1 MESRRNADRAVPAL
15 LIAGAAVVFIVL
27 VVAGGAFYQSFDEA
41 KYVGLGRNLVAG
53 RGYTTVFGSL
63 FLTHP
68 PAWPLILAAPEA
80 WFGIDPLTVGRFLNV
95 LSGAGLIV
103 LSGLLAWRIRP
114 AAGGLAAVAMLG
126 VTYLSDLSRTAR
138 LDVPGAAI
146 AVLAVLVG
154 TWSMRRDSVRGA
166 LVAGAIFAVAFLV
179 KETSVVFLAV
189 PTLAAIFD
197 GRSAARQ
204 ARLTAAI
211 ALTFAIGTSWWF
223 VVVAEQ
229 TGRVFRTSLP
239 AWVLVPL
246 GIGLGAAIVGGLAAP
261 AILARWSR
269 RVTTASGVGGRTGP
283 IGRLSPA
290 VVGAAATIVW
300 VVVLL
305 VLLARSPELGGAG
318 LIDPAQIRAWLVS
331 WQRTIAFPVLFAAS
345 GLVLAVALTLRARGR
360 ARGAA
365 LAPPPPDP
373 LRAAAELI
381 PAVVASGPFLIFV
394 VATGEPP
401 RNDFAPLAF
410 AIALAAGGWL
420 LALEELVT
428 RRPTRSAAILMI
440 GLGAVAGVLAG
451 LALAEVFA
459 VRGAVVKGAG
469 VGAAAGAI
477 VVGLRAGFE
486 RRRPGVAAAPAVSIP
501 VLLVIAFVGSAVLL
515 AIQVH
520 RRPGSAE
527 TAAARTA
534 VATIAA
540 WVRSAVPTNETL
552 AAGSLLGN
560 ETAIELPEYR
570 VVKLSAREATVSAA
584 APLGLSIAPGDAIQ
598 DWLSVDPHPRKTSM
612 FLAIDAGSLVQA
624 LRSNSIAY
632 WIYVTGET
640 TAAPTIVPALTPA
653 HGFDVAAHWTFPGG
667 GRTLEAWVFRVAPD
681 RLEFGGAP
689 IRIAPAALTR
699 LVGLLA
705 AIPDGP
711 AIATRLTTRILVDPP
726 DSAGSQ
732 AMLELRALAAR

>member
-15 LIAGAAVVFIVL
+15 LIAGAAVVLIVL

-80 WFGIDPLTVGRFLNV
+80 WLGIDPLAVGRFLNV

-103 LSGLLAWRIRP
+103 LAGLLGWRIRP

-146 AVLAVLVG
+146 TVLAVVVG

-166 LVAGAIFAVAFLV
+166 LVAGGLFAFAFLV

-189 PTLAAIFD
+189 PTLAAIFN
-197 GRSAARQ
+197 GRSAARL

-211 ALTFAIGTSWWF
+211 VFTFAIGTSWWF

-246 GIGLGAAIVGGLAAP
+246 GIGLGAAIVLGFAAP
-261 AILARWSR
+261 AILARWPR
-269 RVTTASGVGGRTGP
+269 RVTTPSGIGGGAGP
-283 IGRLSPA
+283 IVRPSPA
-290 VVGAAATIVW
+290 VVGAAATVAW
-300 VVVLL
+300 AVVLF

-345 GLVLAVALTLRARGR
+345 GLVLAVGLTLRGR
-360 ARGAA
+360 RWTQGEAFKAPLLGA
-365 LAPPPPDP
+365 P
-373 LRAAAELI
+373 ELV
-381 PAVVASGPFLIFV
+381 PAVVVSVPFLIFV

-410 AIALAAGGWL
+410 AFALAAGGWL
-420 LALEELVT
+420 LVLEELLT
-428 RRPTRSAAILMI
+428 RPRTRSAAIPTI
-440 GLGAVAGVLAG
+440 GLGAAAGVLAG
-451 LALAEVFA
+451 LALAQVFA
-459 VRGAVVKGAG
+459 VRGAVVKGAAI
-469 VGAAAGAI
+469 GAAAGAI
-477 VVGLRAGFE
+477 VVGLRAGLE
-486 RRRPGVAAAPAVSIP
+486 RRRPGAAAAPMASIP
-501 VLLVIAFVGSAVLL
+501 ALLVIAFVGSALLL

-612 FLAIDAGSLVQA
+612 FLAIDAGSLVLA

-653 HGFDVAAHWTFPGG
+653 HGFDVAAHWTFPDGG
-667 GRTLEAWVFRVAPD
+667 GTLEAWVFRIAPD
-681 RLEFGGAP
+681 RLGFGDAP

-705 AIPDGP
+705 AIPDGA
-711 AIATRLTTRILVDPP
+711 AIATRLTTRILVDPQ
-726 DSAGSQ
+726 DSAGSL

>member
-15 LIAGAAVVFIVL
+15 LIAGAAVVFVVL
-27 VVAGGAFYQSFDEA
+27 VLAGGAFYQSFDEA

-80 WFGIDPLTVGRFLNV
+80 WFGIDPLAVGRFLDL

-103 LSGLLAWRIRP
+103 LAGLLAWRIRP

-138 LDVPGAAI
+138 LDVPGATI
-146 AVLAVLVG
+146 TVLAVLVG

-166 LVAGAIFAVAFLV
+166 LVAGALFAFAFLV

-197 GRSAARQ
+197 GRSAARL

-223 VVVAEQ
+223 VVVADQ

-239 AWVLVPL
+239 AWMLVPL
-246 GIGLGAAIVGGLAAP
+246 GIGLGAAIVLGLAAP
-261 AILARWSR
+261 AILAWWPR
-269 RVTTASGVGGRTGP
+269 RVTTPSGIGGEAGP
-283 IGRLSPA
+283 IVRLSPA
-290 VVGAAATIVW
+290 VVGAAATLAW
-300 VVVLL
+300 VALLL

-318 LIDPAQIRAWLVS
+318 LIDPAQIRAWLVT

-360 ARGAA
+360 APGGVV
-365 LAPPPPDP
+365 APPPAP
-373 LRAAAELI
+373 LRAAPELV
-381 PAVVASGPFLIFV
+381 PAVVVSVPFIIFV

-410 AIALAAGGWL
+410 AFALAAAGWL
-420 LALEELVT
+420 LVLEELMT
-428 RRPTRSAAILMI
+428 RRPTRDAAIVLI
-440 GLGAVAGVLAG
+440 GLGAVAGVLTG
-451 LALAEVFA
+451 LALAQVFA
-459 VRGAVVKGAG
+459 VRAAVVKGA
-469 VGAAAGAI
+469 VAGAAAGAI
-477 VVGLRAGFE
+477 VVGLRAGLE
-486 RRRPGVAAAPAVSIP
+486 RRRPGAAAAPAMSILA
-501 VLLVIAFVGSAVLL
+501 LLVIAFVGSALLL
-515 AIQVH
+515 ATQVH

-540 WVRSAVPTNETL
+540 WVRSAVPMNEAL

-570 VVKLSAREATVSAA
+570 VVKLSAREATVSAT

-640 TAAPTIVPALTPA
+640 TAAPTIVSALTPA
-653 HGFDVAAHWTFPGG
+653 HGFDVAAHWTFPDG
-667 GRTLEAWVFRVAPD
+667 GRTLEAWVFRIAPD
-681 RLEFGGAP
+681 RLGFGDAP

-705 AIPDGP
+705 AIQDGP
-711 AIATRLTTRILVDPP
+711 AIATRLTTRILVDPQ

-732 AMLELRALAAR
+732 ALLELRALAAR

>member
-154 TWSMRRDSVRGA
+154 TWSIRRDSVRGA
-166 LVAGAIFAVAFLV
+166 LVAGAIFAVAFLI
-179 KETSVVFLAV
+179 KETSVVYLAV

-197 GRSAARQ
+197 GRSAARL

-229 TGRVFRTSLP
+229 TGRVFRTSFP

-246 GIGLGAAIVGGLAAP
+246 GIGLGAAIVLGLAGP

-269 RVTTASGVGGRTGP
+269 RVTNPSGVGGGDTP
-283 IGRLSPA
+283 IGRFSPA

-300 VVVLL
+300 VVILL

-345 GLVLAVALTLRARGR
+345 GLVLAVALTLRARGH
-360 ARGAA
+360 ARG
-365 LAPPPPDP
+365 LVPPPPTP
-373 LRAAAELI
+373 LLAAPELV
-381 PAVVASGPFLIFV
+381 PAVVVSVPFLIFV
-394 VATGEPP
+394 IATGEPP
-401 RNDFAPLAF
+401 RNDFAPLAVAF
-410 AIALAAGGWL
+410 ALAAGGWL
-420 LALEELVT
+420 LVLEQLMT
-428 RRPTRSAAILMI
+428 LRPTRIAAILMI

-469 VGAAAGAI
+469 VGAASGAI
-477 VVGLRAGFE
+477 VVGLRAALE
-486 RRRPGVAAAPAVSIP
+486 RRRPGAAAAPAVSIP
-501 VLLVIAFVGSAVLL
+501 VLLVIAFVGSALL
-515 AIQVH
+515 LTIQVH

-527 TAAARTA
+527 TAAVRTA

-552 AAGSLLGN
+552 AVGSLLGN

-570 VVKLSAREATVSAA
+570 IVKLSAREATLSAA

-653 HGFDVAAHWTFPGG
+653 HGFDVAAHWTFPAA
-667 GRTLEAWVFRVAPD
+667 GRTLDAWVFRIAAD
-681 RLEFGGAP
+681 RLGFGDAP

-711 AIATRLTTRILVDPP
+711 AIATRLTTRILVDPQ

-732 AMLELRALAAR
+732 AVLKLRALAAR

>member
-1 MESRRNADRAVPAL
+1 MESRRNADRAIPAL
-15 LIAGAAVVFIVL
+15 LIAGAAVVFMVL

-80 WFGIDPLTVGRFLNV
+80 WFGTDPLAVGRFLNV

-103 LSGLLAWRIRP
+103 LAGVLAWRIRP
-114 AAGGLAAVAMLG
+114 AAGGLAAIAMLG

-146 AVLAVLVG
+146 AALAVVLG

-189 PTLAAIFD
+189 PTLAAILD
-197 GRSAARQ
+197 GRPAARL

-246 GIGLGAAIVGGLAAP
+246 GIGLGAAIVLGLAAP
-261 AILARWSR
+261 AILARWPR
-269 RVTTASGVGGRTGP
+269 RATTAIGIADGAERVGRP
-283 IGRLSPA
+283 SPV
-290 VVGAAATIVW
+290 VVGAAATVAW

-318 LIDPAQIRAWLVS
+318 LVDPAQIRAWLVT

-345 GLVLAVALTLRARGR
+345 GLVLAVALTLRSSAR

-365 LAPPPPDP
+365 STPSTPLLAAP
-373 LRAAAELI
+373 ELI
-381 PAVVASGPFLIFV
+381 PAIIVSVPFLIFV

-410 AIALAAGGWL
+410 AFALAAGGWL
-420 LALEELVT
+420 LVLEELLT
-428 RRPTRSAAILMI
+428 RRPTLSAAILMI

-459 VRGAVVKGAG
+459 VRGAVVKGAI

-477 VVGLRAGFE
+477 VVGLRATLE
-486 RRRPGVAAAPAVSIP
+486 RRRPGAAAGPAASIP
-501 VLLVIAFVGSAVLL
+501 ALLVIAFVGSALL
-515 AIQVH
+515 LTIQVQ

-624 LRSNSIAY
+624 LRTNSIAY

-640 TAAPTIVPALTPA
+640 TAAPTIVPALTA
-653 HGFDVAAHWTFPGG
+653 AQGFDVAAHWTFPGG
-667 GRTLEAWVFRVAPD
+667 GPSLEAWVFRIAPD
-681 RLEFGGAP
+681 RLGFGDAP

-711 AIATRLTTRILVDPP
+711 AIATRLTTRILIDPP

>member
-80 WFGIDPLTVGRFLNV
+80 WFGIDPLAVGRFLNV
-95 LSGAGLIV
+95 WSGAGLII
-103 LSGLLAWRIRP
+103 LTGLLAWRIRP

-166 LVAGAIFAVAFLV
+166 LVAGAIFAFAFLI

-189 PTLAAIFD
+189 PTLAAILD
-197 GRSAARQ
+197 GRSVARL

-223 VVVAEQ
+223 VVVAEL

-239 AWVLVPL
+239 AWVLAPL
-246 GIGLGAAIVGGLAAP
+246 GIGLGLAIALGLAAP
-261 AILARWSR
+261 AILARRPR
-269 RVTTASGVGGRTGP
+269 RVTTPSGVGGGAGP
-283 IGRLSPA
+283 SGRLSPT

-318 LIDPAQIRAWLVS
+318 LIDPTQIRAWLVS

-360 ARGAA
+360 TREAA
-365 LAPPPPDP
+365 LAPPPDP
-373 LRAAAELI
+373 LRAAPELV
-381 PAVVASGPFLIFV
+381 PAVVVSVPFLVFV

-410 AIALAAGGWL
+410 AFALAAAGWL
-420 LALEELVT
+420 LVLEQLLT
-428 RRPTRSAAILMI
+428 LRPTRSAAILLI

-469 VGAAAGAI
+469 VGAAAGVI
-477 VVGLRAGFE
+477 VVGLRAGLG
-486 RRRPGVAAAPAVSIP
+486 RGRPGAAAAPVWAIP
-501 VLLVIAFVGSAVLL
+501 VLLVIAFVGSALLL
-515 AIQVH
+515 AIQVQ

-584 APLGLSIAPGDAIQ
+584 APLGLSIASGDAIQ

-624 LRSNSIAY
+624 LRANSIAY

-653 HGFDVAAHWTFPGG
+653 HGFDVAAHWTFPDRRG
-667 GRTLEAWVFRVAPD
+667 TLEAWVFRIAPE
-681 RLEFGGAP
+681 RLGFADAP

-711 AIATRLTTRILVDPP
+711 AIATRLTTRILVDPQ
-726 DSAGSQ
+726 DSAGSR